1 MTETNSTNSIAGFL
15 SNPEG
20 HFDFHAYLN
29 HVQEWLLTNG
39 VSILVIIVVTLVLLK
54 VVGLLCRRIAKI
66 MERKHA
72 DVEYQ
77 KRAGTLTGL
86 IRWILRVGIL
96 AVALMMILEQFG
108 LPIGP
113 ALTAAGVAGV
123 AIGFGAQNLVQD
135 FLSGFFLLLENQI
148 RVGDVVV
155 INGEGGLVEQITL
168 RMIVLRN
175 LAGNVIFIR
184 NGKIDMV
191 TNMTKDYSRYVFD
204 VGVAYR
210 EDVDEVIGVLKAIDE
225 EMRRDPEYK
234 DDILAPLEVLG
245 LDSFGDSAIVIKAR
259 TMTKPIQQWR
269 IGREFNRRMKKK
281 FDELNIEIPFPHQTV
296 YFGKDKKGNS
306 PPLNIEMEN
315 LPAKSQ
321 SAA

>member
-1 MTETNSTNSIAGFL
+1 MVVSPPPAAA
-15 SNPEG
+15 
-20 HFDFHAYLN
+20 HFDFQAYLN
-29 HVQEWLLTNG
+29 HAHEWLLTKG
-39 VSILVIIVVTLVLLK
+39 VSILVIVVVTFILLE
-54 VVGLLCRRIAKI
+54 VVGALCRRMEKI

-72 DVEYQ
+72 DAEYK
-77 KRAGTLTGL
+77 KRAGTLSGL

-148 RVGDVVV
+148 RVGDVVQ
-155 INGEGGLVEQITL
+155 INGQGGLVEQITL
-168 RMIVLRN
+168 RMIVLRDY
-175 LAGNVIFIR
+175 AGNVIFIR

-191 TNMTKDYSRYVFD
+191 TNMTKDYSRYVFN

-210 EDVDEVIGVLKAIDE
+210 EDMDEVIGVLKAIDE
-225 EMRRDPEYK
+225 EMRRDPEFK
-234 DDILAPLEVLG
+234 DDILAPLEVAG
-245 LDSFGDSAIVIKAR
+245 LDSFGDSAIIIKAR

-281 FDELNIEIPFPHQTV
+281 FDELNIEIPFPHQTI
-296 YFGKDKKGNS
+296 YFGKDKKGKS
-306 PPLNIEMEN
+306 PPLNVEMEN
-315 LPAKSQ
+315 APKIDA
-321 SAA
+321 